1 MESASLDLKSLLRL
15 GLQIGLAFA
24 VVFSGWGWDDLGGF
38 FAHPARAGLIAVVL
52 LTTVLVV
59 ALRIPLNMLRKGSR
73 PVGRQRWVLA
83 GLLLLGLTMM
93 FLLPYGDRRGWLT
106 FNARDA
112 LRYLGLALY
121 FAGNL
126 FAFVAVK
133 TLDRQYSGYVTLQDN
148 HQLVQTGI
156 YGVIRHPIYLRMLLV
171 GVSVPLIFRSWL
183 WVPFLVSVIGIV
195 TYRIR
200 QEERLLAEQFGP
212 EFETYRRRTWR
223 LIPYVF

>member
-1 MESASLDLKSLLRL
+1 MDPKGLLRL
-15 GLQIGLAFA
+15 ALQIGLAFA

-38 FAHPARAGLIAVVL
+38 FAHPARAGLIVVVL
-52 LTTVLVV
+52 LTTALVV
-59 ALRIPLNMLRKGSR
+59 VLRIPLNMLRKGSR

-106 FNARDA
+106 FNAPDG

-121 FAGNL
+121 FVGNL
-126 FAFVAVK
+126 LAFAAVK
-133 TLDRQYSGYVTLQDN
+133 TLDQQYSGYVTLQDG
-148 HQLVQTGI
+148 HKLVQNGI

-183 WVPFLVSVIGIV
+183 WVPFLVIVIGIV

-200 QEERLLAEQFGP
+200 QEEKLLGEQFGP
-212 EFETYRRRTWR
+212 EFESYRRRTWR
-223 LIPYVF
+223 LLPYIY